1 MMRKSKI
8 ISGLLAL
15 ALVCTTALPMNI
27 NTASAAANTQGND
40 NVQVEIKEQEPV
52 EITEFDSAGECDAQ
66 AVGEKVEFDKS
77 DVKHFKSRT
86 VIAGTTSDYL
96 NETGDALVY
105 GLSIPAGV
113 YLQAQLTTPA
123 NPDLDYDLY
132 LLNSEGYIVKGSEYV
147 TYINGTNGTLPE
159 ALGYI
164 TSGETATYY
173 LYVRSSKG
181 GSISES
187 FTLDYTVSNVCDS
200 YEIDEVVSEAK
211 AFTFGTDG
219 ASVNTRSISSPI
231 DNDWY
236 KITIPSSRIYD
247 KLSLTANTASVN
259 KCSIEVYQN
268 IASSGYQMK
277 RVGSGKTIAVSAG
290 TYYIRVCNAGT
301 MNDFDDSDIQN
312 YTFTILPLLKA
323 TGITITDLL
332 SSHGLNKMGTYAGFG
347 KHFQAGSG
355 PLTIYGVAY
364 ATDPTTGERYAAE
377 GTGIDGLYLSPAWE
391 ENGTSSNA
399 IRRGYDVTDA
409 DGKFEVK
416 INLPPAIG
424 VYDSPVGTHT
434 HYFDVCEIY
443 VTVSDNSSLEASETI
458 FHLAQVVTF

>member
-1 MMRKSKI
+1 MMRKGKI
-8 ISGLLAL
+8 ISGLLAF
-15 ALVCTTALPMNI
+15 ALVCTTVLPMNI
-27 NTASAAANTQGND
+27 NTASAAANTQGN
-40 NVQVEIKEQEPV
+40 NNAQVQIKEQEPV
-52 EITEFDSAGECDAQ
+52 AITDFELTGDCDAQ

-132 LLNSEGYIVKGSEYV
+132 LLNAEGYIVKGSEYI
-147 TYINGTNGTLPE
+147 TNINGTNGTLPE

-164 TSGETATYY
+164 TSGDTATYY

-187 FTLDYTVSNVCDS
+187 FTLDYTVSNVCDP
-200 YEIDEVVSEAK
+200 YEPDEVVSEAK

-219 ASVNTRSISSPI
+219 AAVNTRSISSPI

-247 KLSLTANTASVN
+247 KLSMTATTDSVN
-259 KCSIEVYQN
+259 KISIEVYQN
-268 IASSGYQMK
+268 VASSGYQMK
-277 RVGSGKTIAVSAG
+277 RVGSGNRVSVSTG
-290 TYYIRVCNAGT
+290 TYYVRLSHAGT
-301 MNDFDDSDIQN
+301 MSDFDDSDIQN

-323 TGITITDLL
+323 TGITITDLK
-332 SSHGLNKMGTYAGFG
+332 SKHGLNKKATYTGYGT
-347 KHFQAGSG
+347 HFQAGSG

-364 ATDPTTGERYAAE
+364 ATDPTTKERYAAE
-377 GTGIDGLYLSPAWE
+377 ATYVDGLYYSPAWE
-391 ENGTSSNA
+391 ANNTSSNA
-399 IRRGYDVTDA
+399 TRTGFAITNSE
-409 DGKFEVK
+409 GKFEMV
-416 INLPPAIG
+416 IDLPPAIG
-424 VYDSPVGTHT
+424 VYDDYVGTHT
-434 HYFDVCEIY
+434 HHFDVCG
-443 VTVSDNSSLEASETI
+443 VTVSVSDNSSVSDYETI
-458 FHLAQVVTF
+458 FHLAYVDTF

>member
-1 MMRKSKI
+1 MRKGKI
-8 ISGLLAL
+8 ISGLLTL

-27 NTASAAANTQGND
+27 NTASAATNTQGND
-40 NVQVEIKEQEPV
+40 NAQVEIKEQEPV
-52 EITEFDSAGECDAQ
+52 EITEFDSAGDCDAQ

-96 NETGDALVY
+96 NETGDALIY

-132 LLNSEGYIVKGSEYV
+132 LLNAEGYILVGSEYV
-147 TYINGTNGTLPE
+147 TNINGTNGTLPE

-164 TSGETATYY
+164 TSGDTATYY

-187 FTLDYTVSNVCDS
+187 FTLDYTVSNACDS
-200 YEIDEVVSEAK
+200 FEIDENVSQAK

-219 ASVNTRSISSPI
+219 ASVTARNLSSPV

-236 KITIPSSRIYD
+236 KITIPSNRIYD
-247 KLSLTANTASVN
+247 KLSMTATTDSVN
-259 KCSIEVYQN
+259 KCSVEVYQN

-277 RVGSGKTIAVSAG
+277 RVGSGNRVTVSTG
-290 TYYIRVCNAGT
+290 TYYIRVCNANS
-301 MNDFDDSDIQN
+301 MDEFDDSDIQN

-323 TGITITDLL
+323 TGITITDLK
-332 SSHGLNKMGTYAGFG
+332 SKHGLNKTATYTGYGT
-347 KHFQAGSG
+347 HFQAGSG

-364 ATDPTTGERYAAE
+364 ATDPTTKERYAAE
-377 GTGIDGLYLSPAWE
+377 ATYVDGLYYSPAWE
-391 ENGTSSNA
+391 ANNTSSNA
-399 IRRGYDVTDA
+399 TRTGFAITNSE
-409 DGKFEVK
+409 GKFEMV
-416 INLPPAIG
+416 IDLPPAIG
-424 VYDSPVGTHT
+424 VEDDAVGTHT
-434 HYFDVCEIY
+434 HHFDVCG
-443 VTVSDNSSLEASETI
+443 VTVVVSDNTSVRDSETI
-458 FHLAQVVTF
+458 FHLAYVDTF